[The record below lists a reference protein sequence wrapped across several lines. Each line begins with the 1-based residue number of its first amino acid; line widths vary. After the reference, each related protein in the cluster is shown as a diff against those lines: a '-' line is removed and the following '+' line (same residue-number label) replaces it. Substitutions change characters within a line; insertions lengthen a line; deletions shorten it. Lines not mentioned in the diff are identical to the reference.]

1 MKKLLTTIIIICM
14 FAGLSLLSDEE
25 KICFAVTPFIPLT
38 ESAEA
43 ENAGTNAAS
52 ILENSFS
59 SGKWFEFR
67 KSGELQS
74 FIDDL
79 SLAQAGIGDE
89 NALLAKGKSLQIKY
103 LTVGSVAKF
112 GNHYEIDSRSV
123 NIDNWGIM
131 HSSGCSAIDV
141 ESACNFINK
150 DVEITLTREDLEKKE
165 KETANLPII
174 AVSRFE
180 EGNLE
185 AQNAGYGGAFSE
197 VLNSELGARSKIAAV
212 ERTHLKSV
220 IDAKEIEMCG
230 IYGSGTDKAFSER
243 GIQYRVDGEIKI
255 FPSSICIRYKVNST
269 TEERTVYMGFSE
281 IGSLNGIRPLARKIA
296 QEIEDAINNKIGTLQ
311 IQTQPSSADIVI
323 DGQPSGKSPLVV
335 SLVKGEHSIRASF
348 QGYESTDISIVLE
361 PARVT
366 EKIIKLEKISTELY
380 DQAVNLE
387 QRKNWEGAVAKYDE
401 YINRYNTSGDVNRAV
416 YRKGHIQL
424 LYLNDAE
431 GALATFESLVKRYP
445 DSETRAEAYFGMA
458 RSYKSLKDNE
468 NLKSILEILYQK
480 YPNEL
485 ATEEA
490 GYVFGGRY

>member
-1 MKKLLTTIIIICM
+1 
-14 FAGLSLLSDEE
+14 
-25 KICFAVTPFIPLT
+25 V
-38 ESAEA
+38 
-43 ENAGTNAAS
+43 
-52 ILENSFS
+52 
-59 SGKWFEFR
+59 
-67 KSGELQS
+67 
-74 FIDDL
+74 
-79 SLAQAGIGDE
+79 
-89 NALLAKGKSLQIKY
+89 
-103 LTVGSVAKF
+103 V
-112 GNHYEIDSRSV
+112 
-123 NIDNWGIM
+123 
-131 HSSGCSAIDV
+131 
-141 ESACNFINK
+141 
-150 DVEITLTREDLEKKE
+150 
-165 KETANLPII
+165 
-174 AVSRFE
+174 
-180 EGNLE
+180 
-185 AQNAGYGGAFSE
+185 
-197 VLNSELGARSKIAAV
+197 
-212 ERTHLKSV
+212 
-220 IDAKEIEMCG
+220 
-230 IYGSGTDKAFSER
+230 
-243 GIQYRVDGEIKI
+243 QYRVDGEIKI

-348 QGYESTDISIVLE
+348 QGYESADISIVLE

>member
-1 MKKLLTTIIIICM
+1 MKKLKTLLITLCL
-14 FAGLSLLSDEE
+14 FAGLLRSDEE
-25 KICFAVTPFIPLT
+25 KICFAVTPFTPLT

-43 ENAGTNAAS
+43 ENAGTTAAS
-52 ILENSFS
+52 ILENDFS
-59 SGKWFEFR
+59 SGKWFDFR

-74 FIDDL
+74 FVDDL

-112 GNHYEIDSRSV
+112 GSHYEIDSRSV

-141 ESACNFINK
+141 ESACNYINK

-165 KETANLPII
+165 KRAADIPVI

-180 EGNLE
+180 EGNPD
-185 AQNAGYGGAFSE
+185 AQSAGYGGAFSE
-197 VLNSELGARSKIAAV
+197 VLNSELGARSEITAV

-230 IYGSGTDKAFSER
+230 IYGPGTDKAFSER

-255 FPSSICIRYKVNST
+255 FPSSICIRYKVSST
-269 TEERTVYMGFSE
+269 AEERTVYMGFSE
-281 IGSLNGIRPLARKIA
+281 IGTLNGIRPLARKIA
-296 QEIEDAINNKIGTLQ
+296 QEIDDAINTKIGTLR
-311 IQTQPSSADIVI
+311 INTQPASSDLVI
-323 DGQPSGKSPLVV
+323 DGQSSGKSPLIV
-335 SLVKGEHSIRASF
+335 SLAKGPHVIRASYP
-348 QGYESTDISIVLE
+348 GYESVDVSITLE
-361 PARVT
+361 PSRVT
-366 EKIIKLEKISTELY
+366 DKNIILERISTEIY

-387 QRKNWEGAVAKYDE
+387 QKKDWVGAVAKYDE
-401 YINRYNTSGDVNRAV
+401 YINRYNASGDVNRAV

-424 LYLNDAE
+424 LYLNDAQS
-431 GALATFESLVKRYP
+431 AIATFESLVKRYP
-445 DSETRAEAYFGMA
+445 DSETRAEAYFGIA
-458 RSYKSLKDNE
+458 RSYKSLNDGE
-468 NLKSILEILYQK
+468 NLKKTLDILYQK
-480 YPNEL
+480 FPYEM